1 MAIFKGFK
9 PQGMQKIAN
18 KMGYQ
23 GSMENF
29 DNYLEQNP
37 NKKREM
43 LAFEK
48 KAVAMARGGVVR
60 LQEGG
65 QAQPR
70 ELSQEYVPPAAS
82 TAGKGIGDVAA
93 DRLTQPGLP
102 TGAVVSPVGTEITDA
117 QTIDSETGRLS
128 GDIVVD
134 PTTADTTLA
143 DDVTATEANLTE
155 TVKSKEDVDSALDSV
170 QTAQTDEDD
179 PRAKVKAIKY
189 SILYMKA
196 VKALQEAMTR
206 IETLESKVKA
216 LEDA

>member
-23 GSMENF
+23 GGMENF

-43 LAFEK
+43 LAFEN

-70 ELSQEYVPPAAS
+70 ELSQEYVPPTAS

-102 TGAVVSPVGTEITDA
+102 TGAVVSPVGT
-117 QTIDSETGRLS
+117 
-128 GDIVVD
+128 
-134 PTTADTTLA
+134 
-143 DDVTATEANLTE
+143 NN
-155 TVKSKEDVDSALDSV
+155 
-170 QTAQTDEDD
+170 
-179 PRAKVKAIKY
+179 
-189 SILYMKA
+189 
-196 VKALQEAMTR
+196 
-206 IETLESKVKA
+206 
-216 LEDA
+216 